1 MADKSNTLQQLS
13 PHLPL
18 MEQIS
23 RLAKELAPMVAT
35 MVACK
40 LLKDKKGPEK
50 GPCKQSIRRGSWLKQ
65 AIKLEREANT
75 PEDQSGFLVSAPHH
89 I

>member
-1 MADKSNTLQQLS
+1 MDDKSNTLQQLS

-23 RLAKELAPMVAT
+23 RLAKELALMVAT
-35 MVACK
+35 MVACE
-40 LLKDKKGPEK
+40 LLKDKKGPGK
-50 GPCKQSIRRGSWLKQ
+50 GPRKQSIRRGSQLKQ
-65 AIKLEREANT
+65 AIKLEREANM
-75 PEDQSGFLVSAPHH
+75 PENQSGLVSASHH